1 MTNRQVYGLIAVLL
15 AAFWLAVGATVWCL
29 VA

>member
-1 MTNRQVYGLIAVLL
+1 MTNRQIYALIAVLL
-15 AAFWLAVGATVWCL
+15 SAFWLAVVSLAWWV

>member
-1 MTNRQVYGLIAVLL
+1 MTNRQTYALIAVLL
-15 AAFWLAVGATVWCL
+15 ASFWLAVLSFAWWV